1 VWGGCTEVLALAYA
15 GDPTAADV
23 AAELLADVGESRTG
37 YAAYAWYCSGEAAM
51 TVDVERA
58 RASFARA
65 LELSELTGALFVAG
79 VAGASKA
86 SIEAR
91 HGDPSVAAADYRQLI
106 NHWRRAGVWSTQWT
120 MLRSVAGLL
129 ARLGRPRESAVL
141 VGAVRATSGGHRIF
155 GEDEAAL
162 TQLGAQLRDALGD
175 DAYAAALDE
184 GASLDGDAAA
194 ELALRAL

>member
-1 VWGGCTEVLALAYA
+1 
-15 GDPTAADV
+15 V
-23 AAELLADVGESRTG
+23 ATDLLAEVGESRTG
-37 YAAYAWYCSGEAAM
+37 YAAYAWYCTGEAAM

-58 RASFARA
+58 RASLTRA
-65 LELSELTGALFVAG
+65 LELAELTGALFVAG

-91 HGDPSVAAADYRQLI
+91 LGDPSVAAADYRQLI

-129 ARLGRPRESAVL
+129 ARLGRSREAAIL
-141 VGAVRATSGGHRIF
+141 VGAIRATSEGHRIF
-155 GEDEAAL
+155 GADEAAL
-162 TQLGAQLRDALGD
+162 SELGARLREALGD
-175 DAYAAALDE
+175 DAYRVAVAE
-184 GASLDGDAAA
+184 GAGLDGDAAA